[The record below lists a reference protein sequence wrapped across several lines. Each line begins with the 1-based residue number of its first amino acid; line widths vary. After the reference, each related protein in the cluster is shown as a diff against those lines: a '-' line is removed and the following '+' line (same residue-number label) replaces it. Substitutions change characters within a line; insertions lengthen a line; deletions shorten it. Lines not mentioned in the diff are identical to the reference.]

1 MPAGVEAARA
11 AENDARVQALL
22 DEFLKNL
29 LIEASKTPQP
39 KPAPKTL
46 DERLEDMARDRA
58 AADSGAPWTSPRVPL
73 AGPIEQQWYGKTM
86 VISGTVSRVDVHGQ
100 FPTWITVYLKES
112 PDNAIVICSAAPDI
126 FNGRFG
132 RGYATSLVGRTIEVQ
147 GPVGGAMCDN
157 RAKASI
163 QITMSQ
169 ELRIR

>member
-1 MPAGVEAARA
+1 MLEANKPSAQIERQSDKDFEAKESTVLEAR
-11 AENDARVQALL
+11 
-22 DEFLKNL
+22 
-29 LIEASKTPQP
+29 IPS
-39 KPAPKTL
+39 
-46 DERLEDMARDRA
+46 
-58 AADSGAPWTSPRVPL
+58 
-73 AGPIEQQWYGKTM
+73 GPIEQQWYGKTM

-126 FNGRFG
+126 FTGRFG

-163 QITMSQ
+163 QITMSK